1 MWVQW
6 SSISQKVKEV
16 EGEEGGMHSQGLEVK
31 PAAWMEE
38 VAEEMWGTVGLLV
51 IVCLWCHQYKHY
63 LWRRVIGN
71 ETVEILELGV
81 GEVVG
86 INSRKPWFWEQKCDT
101 REIIVATH
109 IELKQLMLTEFIG
122 GRSVQENENLRRLD
136 LSQYGQKTKKGLY
149 DEVCPV
155 HRW

>member
-1 MWVQW
+1 M
-6 SSISQKVKEV
+6 
-16 EGEEGGMHSQGLEVK
+16 
-31 PAAWMEE
+31 
-38 VAEEMWGTVGLLV
+38 
-51 IVCLWCHQYKHY
+51 
-63 LWRRVIGN
+63 
-71 ETVEILELGV
+71 
-81 GEVVG
+81 
-86 INSRKPWFWEQKCDT
+86 
-101 REIIVATH
+101 ATH